1 MRAGPQGGVCMSPIQ
16 TATRGQQGQVRPYP
30 PADVFLAQ
38 SKDVSREIV
47 VDWQLPSDV
56 ENRRR

>member
-1 MRAGPQGGVCMSPIQ
+1 MSPIQ
-16 TATRGQQGQVRPYP
+16 TATREQKGQVRPYP

-47 VDWQLPSDV
+47 VDWQLPSDM
-56 ENRRR
+56 ENRRG